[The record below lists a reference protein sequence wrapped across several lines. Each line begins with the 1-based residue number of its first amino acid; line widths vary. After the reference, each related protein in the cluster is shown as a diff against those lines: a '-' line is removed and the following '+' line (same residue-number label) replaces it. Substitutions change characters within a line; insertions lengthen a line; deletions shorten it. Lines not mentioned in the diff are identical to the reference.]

1 MFALRSLS
9 FDENKLAWMLTFS
22 FIDNRVTMTRGYK
35 TFTVD
40 AYTGDVKS
48 MKIRN
53 PFAKS

>member
-1 MFALRSLS
+1 MRSLS